1 MSDDIA
7 ARLRRAESEHRAI
20 APIRDEVGTI
30 AAAYAIQQENV
41 SGRLAAGHRLVG
53 RKVGLTSKAVQRQL
67 GVDQPDFGVLF
78 DRMEL
83 MDGGRIDLAELIQ
96 PRIEAEIA
104 FLFARDLD
112 RPVLG
117 LRDVLSATECVFP
130 CLEIVDSRILNWDIG
145 ILDTVA
151 DNASSARFV
160 VGAAPRR
167 LTDFDFIHCG
177 MALREN
183 GDVKS
188 LGIGAACLGNPMEAV
203 RWLAETLSGTDNP
216 VRAGDIVLS
225 GALGPMIPMRPGM
238 HYAGTIAG
246 LGSVNISSA
255 PAPS

>member
-1 MSDDIA
+1 MIDEVA
-7 ARLRRAESEHRAI
+7 ARLRCAERERRAI

-30 AAAYAIQQENV
+30 ETAYKIQQANV
-41 SGRLAAGHRLVG
+41 SGRLAAGHRLIG
-53 RKVGLTSKAVQRQL
+53 RKVGLTSRAVQRQL

-83 MDGGRIDLAELIQ
+83 SDGGRIELTELIQ

-104 FLFARDLD
+104 FLLARDLD
-112 RPVLG
+112 RPSLSV
-117 LRDVLSATECVFP
+117 RDVLSAMECVFP
-130 CLEIVDSRILNWDIG
+130 CLEIVDSRISNWDIG

-160 VGAAPRR
+160 VGATPRR

-177 MALREN
+177 MVLREN
-183 GDVKS
+183 GEIKS
-188 LGIGAACLGNPMEAV
+188 LGTGAACLGNPIEAV
-203 RWLAETLSGTDNP
+203 RWLAQTLCSTDSP
-216 VRAGDIVLS
+216 IRAGDIVLS
-225 GALGPMIPMRPGM
+225 GALGPMIPMQPGV
-238 HYAGTIAG
+238 HYTGTIAN